1 MEEEFYV
8 VDQATDHHG
17 FGVSAF
23 GLFVV
28 GVFLMAAVVFGN

>member
-8 VDQATDHHG
+8 VDQATDNHG

-23 GLFVV
+23 GMFVV
-28 GVFLMAAVVFGN
+28 GVFILAALYFR